1 MKRILL
7 MLLCLFI
14 LGQTQAVA
22 HEWKVDTVHT
32 GILFEIKHIYST
44 VRGHFSD
51 FTGDVF
57 FDPDNLEK
65 SKFDFSVTVDSIDT
79 DNDKRDNHLRSD
91 DFFGAKKYP
100 VMTFK
105 SSRVSHA
112 VGNKYILE
120 GKMTIKDVSKNI
132 TLEFIYWGQKENPF
146 NKKEMVAG
154 FDSRLKI
161 DRLDY
166 TVGNGKFYDMGVVGK
181 DVDILITLE
190 AIRNK

>member
-7 MLLCLFI
+7 IPLCLFI

-22 HEWKVDTVHT
+22 QEWKVDPIHS
-32 GILFEIKHIYST
+32 GILFEVKHIYST

-65 SKFDFSVTVDSIDT
+65 SKFDFSVKIDSINT
-79 DNDKRDNHLRSD
+79 NNGKRDNHLRSD
-91 DFFGAKKYP
+91 DFFAGNKYP

-105 SSRVSHA
+105 SSRVTHA
-112 VGNKYILE
+112 GGNKYILE
-120 GKMTIKDVSKNI
+120 GKLTIKDVTKDI
-132 TLEFIYWGQKENPF
+132 TLEFTYWGQKENPF
-146 NKKEMVAG
+146 KKKEMLAG
-154 FDSRLKI
+154 FDALLKI

-166 TVGNGKFYDMGVVGK
+166 HVGAGKFYSMGVVGK
-181 DVDILITLE
+181 NIDILITLE
-190 AIRNK
+190 VVRDK

>member
-7 MLLCLFI
+7 MFLCLFI

-22 HEWKVDTVHT
+22 HEWKVDPVHT

-65 SKFDFSVTVDSIDT
+65 TKFDFSVKVDSINT
-79 DNDKRDNHLRSD
+79 DNGKRDNHLRSD
-91 DFFGAKKYP
+91 DFFAANKYP

-105 SSRVSHA
+105 SSRVKHA

-120 GKMTIKDVSKNI
+120 GKMTIKDVTKNI

-161 DRLDY
+161 NRLDY
-166 TVGNGKFYDMGVVGK
+166 HVGDGKFYNMGVVGE
-181 DVDILITLE
+181 DVEILITLE
-190 AIRNK
+190 AVRDK

>member
-22 HEWKVDTVHT
+22 YEWKVDPVHT
-32 GILFEIKHIYST
+32 GILFEVKHIYST
-44 VRGHFSD
+44 VRGHFSE
-51 FTGDVF
+51 FTGNVF

-65 SKFDFSVTVDSIDT
+65 SKFDFSVKVDSINT
-79 DNDKRDNHLRSD
+79 NNGKRDNHLRSD
-91 DFFGAKKYP
+91 DFFAANKYP

-105 SSRVSHA
+105 SSRVTHA
-112 VGNKYILE
+112 GGNKYILE
-120 GKMTIKDVSKNI
+120 GKMTIKDITKDI

-146 NKKEMVAG
+146 KKKEMVAG

-161 DRLDY
+161 NRLDY
-166 TVGNGKFYDMGVVGK
+166 HVGNGKFYNMGVVEK
-181 DVDILITLE
+181 DVDLLITLE
-190 AIRNK
+190 VVRDK